1 MNKQLL
7 EFGLA
12 LVTVIVIGIVA
23 PVYAAG
29 PCAGWHDSATVPD
42 QAKLDKSMQA
52 ANVSGEIN
60 KKWIK

>member
-12 LVTVIVIGIVA
+12 LVTVIVIGILA
-23 PVYAAG
+23 PVYAAE
-29 PCAGWHDSATVPD
+29 PCVGWHDSAAVPD

-52 ANVSGEIN
+52 ANVSGE
-60 KKWIK
+60 